1 MSTTVTPGRVRNGVD
16 TERLFATLDAVGA
29 QPEIAAFQFRA
40 RNRWIGGAHN
50 RSVIKDFRSAGGE
63 DTSRAEPF
71 VLDAGEPAVLLGTT
85 PARTRPSSCCTPWPR
100 ASPPRWCTSPQR
112 AA

>member
-1 MSTTVTPGRVRNGVD
+1 MSTTVTPGGVRDGVD

-50 RSVIKDFRSAGGE
+50 RSVIKDLRGAGGE
-63 DTSRAEPF
+63 DTSRPEAF
-71 VLDAGEPAVLLGTT
+71 VLDAGAFMQPLSANRAYEFIGRVALGAQAVLL
-85 PARTRPSSCCTPWPR
+85 
-100 ASPPRWCTSPQR
+100 
-112 AA
+112 